1 MMFITFVK
9 FQIEMFL
16 QVQKHDNL

>member
-9 FQIEMFL
+9 FQIEVFL